1 MSPER
6 LEASVVCIQRATRRS
21 RGEATVTEA
30 AKAKAEPKA
39 KAVGKAKAKAIPT
52 PSPGLGD
59 VILKKGG
66 VDLICCLGGP
76 ILLSAP
82 HSMKLMRGGGDT
94 GEKSRMHKRERYTAE
109 IAMIVAKELHL
120 AGTPASV
127 LVWNRICGPGRDR
140 MDPNY
145 LLRSQFSKSKWHKA
159 LHHWATKIGKGGPAT
174 DAGKGFPKHIFSPLF
189 QCTEIFRMPKKAS
202 PGAFLHE
209 FT

>member
-1 MSPER
+1 MKVAEM
-6 LEASVVCIQRATRRS
+6 AKAKV
-21 RGEATVTEA
+21 VTE

-66 VDLICCLGGP
+66 VDTICCLGGP

-159 LHHWATKIGKGGPAT
+159 LHHWATKIGKGGPAAT
-174 DAGKGFPKHIFSPLF
+174 DAGEGPSETKHIL
-189 QCTEIFRMPKKAS
+189 TYGE
-202 PGAFLHE
+202 E
-209 FT
+209 F